1 MVEKRQDNG
10 FDGCRWGGE
19 CMSSAHPF
27 LLGQA
32 RRQLTCIIAHC
43 VPLHRTVLRSWP
55 ESLPKLSSVRSS
67 AVYRSCCVVE
77 QIGLVVLGHALA
89 VASVGTSLCKIAPNS
104 STEDWGPCPR
114 LNFYTMHCL
123 LDTTSTPAYSSAR
136 TPMAML

>member
-10 FDGCRWGGE
+10 FDGCSWGGE
-19 CMSSAHPF
+19 CISSAHSF

-43 VPLHRTVLRSWP
+43 VPLHRAVLRGWP

-77 QIGLVVLGHALA
+77 QIGLLYLAMHWLLRAGERCCVFQDRHQPIGRRRGALF
-89 VASVGTSLCKIAPNS
+89 APEFLYNA
-104 STEDWGPCPR
+104 
-114 LNFYTMHCL
+114 L
-123 LDTTSTPAYSSAR
+123 SA
-136 TPMAML
+136 